1 MSGTLVCFVSL
12 GQSQPYA
19 KCPYVWYTCVL
30 SLLDRAGPFAKCPYV
45 WYTGLLCLSWTEPAV
60 MPSVLMSGTLVC
72 YVSLGQSQTLMPNGR
87 RRRKRRSP
95 KRRNPTKKNWKSK
108 AVLVLVGFGC
118 VMKSMFVAYVPSRVV
133 SLLLCFFH
141 ANIDWNSKQ
150 WCRVISLSLCAGM
163 VPLCEL
169 SF

>member
-60 MPSVLMSGTLVC
+60 MPSVLMSGTLVM
-72 YVSLGQSQTLMPNGR
+72 SLLDRARPLCQMEEEEESGEAQKEGTR
-87 RRRKRRSP
+87 RRRTEKV
-95 KRRNPTKKNWKSK
+95 KQFWFLW
-108 AVLVLVGFGC
+108 A
-118 VMKSMFVAYVPSRVV
+118 MVV
-133 SLLLCFFH
+133 
-141 ANIDWNSKQ
+141 
-150 WCRVISLSLCAGM
+150 
-163 VPLCEL
+163 
-169 SF
+169 